1 MKATGIIR
9 RVDDLGRIIIPKDIR
24 RTLHIREG
32 DPLEIY
38 IDGQDGIT
46 FKKYSPMGGL
56 QKELM
61 DNYAKTLTKIC
72 NFPVFICN
80 KYQVVSCAGLF
91 ARDFENY
98 PIIDKLTDYIEKR
111 EIYIQNSQEAISVI
125 ERSRYKV
132 LVSVPIEFDNEGV
145 GAVILLTDKM
155 TDTISIE
162 NINLVKLT
170 AGIISGQLDW

>member
-9 RVDDLGRIIIPKDIR
+9 RIDDLGRIVIPKDIR

-38 IDGQDGIT
+38 IDGQDGVT
-46 FKKYSPMGGL
+46 FKKYSPMDGL

-72 NFPVFICN
+72 NFPVLICN
-80 KYQVVSCAGLF
+80 NYQVVSCAGLF

-111 EIYIQNSQEAISVI
+111 EIYIPSSKEAIPPI
-125 ERSRYKV
+125 YKSRYEV
-132 LVSVPIEFDNEGV
+132 LVSVPIEVDYEGV
-145 GAVILLTDKM
+145 GAVMLLSDKM
-155 TDTISIE
+155 ADTISIE
-162 NINLVKLT
+162 DINLAKLT
-170 AGIISGQLDW
+170 AGIISDQLDW

>member
-9 RVDDLGRIIIPKDIR
+9 RVDDLGRIVIPRDIR

-38 IDGQDGIT
+38 IDGQDGVA
-46 FKKYSPMGGL
+46 FKKYSPMDTL

-61 DNYAKTLTKIC
+61 DSYAKTLTKIC
-72 NFPVFICN
+72 HFPVLICD
-80 KYQVVSCAGLF
+80 KFQVISCAGLS

-98 PIIDKLTDYIEKR
+98 PITDKLTDYIEKR
-111 EIYIQNSQEAISVI
+111 EIHIQNSQEAISVI
-125 ERSRYKV
+125 ERSHYKV

-162 NINLVKLT
+162 DINLVRLM
-170 AGIISGQLDW
+170 AGIIGGQLDW